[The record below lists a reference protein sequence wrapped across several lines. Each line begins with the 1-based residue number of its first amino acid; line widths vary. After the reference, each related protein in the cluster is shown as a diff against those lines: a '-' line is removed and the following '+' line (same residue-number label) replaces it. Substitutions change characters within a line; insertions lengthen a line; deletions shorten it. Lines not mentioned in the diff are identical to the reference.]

1 MDKFTYFTSALH
13 AGCAGRTHWVTSCFS
28 AMTHEV
34 YDPGKHKLADDDAP
48 KLIRDQAVTYQF
60 RIFRFNKDSHEVGF
74 IHRENEEVK
83 LVSLGEL
90 KPMASI
96 FSFTEKTMVNNT
108 VIPTAPEQAIETT
121 YGNILVNWLLFFL
134 PFGLKIPFQT
144 GKLDGGKCDDLVNEK
159 YARSLPKK
167 GEERDPKLIYVDEY
181 LKYQKNA
188 SYLDSWSNFATASA
202 TLAGLSPNPEVAK
215 FIKTKLKELGH
226 PPSVSELAAIEEQA
240 AKLDKDLFKGT
251 EDENFL
257 SGKNIKVGRKKMF
270 YIYGLEEGF
279 GLSTIVEAPL
289 SEGVKAEDL
298 PDYANA
304 LRAASFNRGAQTALG
319 GVGVK
324 RINQIFQAINVRGDD
339 CKDTEGYS
347 YVAYDEK
354 DFFGTYVFMKDG
366 VRIPTEEE
374 AKALLGQLVRIRS
387 PMSCK
392 EKAPHYCAKCVG
404 TEIAMLPNG
413 VHNTLAAI
421 SSKEMLIFMKAMHGR
436 SLSTV
441 EYSIERSIS

>member
-251 EDENFL
+251 EDENFIDHWGNEHKIRCFDSKENL
-257 SGKNIKVGRKKMF
+257 LNELLQNNINE
-270 YIYGLEEGF
+270 IYFDIDLDYFTESNDSCGG
-279 GLSTIVEAPL
+279 G
-289 SEGVKAEDL
+289 EDL
-298 PDYANA
+298 VLMDDQDILSLLNIDSEFMQWIFKRMEGMTIATEPKWCGGLINSNKIYKILDNT
-304 LRAASFNRGAQTALG
+304 LFN
-319 GVGVK
+319 
-324 RINQIFQAINVRGDD
+324 NQLFS
-339 CKDTEGYS
+339 K
-347 YVAYDEK
+347 
-354 DFFGTYVFMKDG
+354 
-366 VRIPTEEE
+366 
-374 AKALLGQLVRIRS
+374 
-387 PMSCK
+387 K
-392 EKAPHYCAKCVG
+392 EKWKHL
-404 TEIAMLPNG
+404 T
-413 VHNTLAAI
+413 
-421 SSKEMLIFMKAMHGR
+421 
-436 SLSTV
+436 
-441 EYSIERSIS
+441 